1 MPIIVK
7 RQKGETKE
15 DLISRFRRLF
25 VEEGIIEEIKKRVE
39 YVKKSRRRYEKK
51 KELEKKRGR
60 NGAN

>member
-7 RQKGETKE
+7 KQKGETKE

-25 VEEGIIEEIKKRVE
+25 IEEEIIEEIKKRVE

-51 KELEKKRGR
+51 KELERKRKMTQL
-60 NGAN
+60 